1 MAERDSTMAPDASVK
16 GDALHKRAIER
27 YKTLLD
33 YWSENRRLALEDIK
47 FRAGEQWPEQIKR
60 AREAKFRPVLTFNKQ
75 EATIRQVVNDGR
87 QNRPSVKYRPVDS
100 GSDKR
105 VADAYQGIVRHILAS
120 SNADEAFDTA
130 LDHAAGNGFGYFRV
144 LTEWAHD
151 DAFEQDI
158 RVARIR
164 NPLAVLL
171 APHQAAD
178 GADCEDGFVV
188 DEMSREEFAATW
200 PKAKFLDWNLD
211 ERQYAADWLTKTT
224 VRVAEYFY
232 RVHEEMKL
240 VQLEDGQVLGEDE
253 YAELAGRGMANLP
266 AVKNRR
272 TAKRATV
279 RWCRL
284 SGAEVL
290 EEREWPSRYIPIIP
304 VYGTEMDVDGKVIY
318 SGMVRPA
325 MDALRLYNY
334 ERTAYC
340 ERVALAPKAPWVAA
354 EGQTEGHPEWDTAN
368 TENHAVLTYTPQ
380 DVNGTVLP
388 PPQRVQASDVPTG
401 LLQGMQVT
409 EHDIQ
414 AAFGIFAAGL
424 GDRSNEKSGKAIL
437 ARQREGDVSTFHYHD
452 NLNRAV
458 RHLGRILLD
467 LIPRIYDT
475 RRVVRLLG
483 EDGTDELA
491 IVNPRSP
498 LPVGVMGGLP
508 MFNLSHGRYDVDVSA
523 GPSYTTKRQESAEA
537 MLAMTERNPQMWQSH
552 GDLIVQSQDWP
563 LAEEFAKRT
572 KALMPPEVKDAIA
585 KAEEEGDDEDDSRLR
600 QVMEQADRAIE
611 ERERALQ
618 QAAEKIRE
626 LEKASADKAA
636 EAAAKL
642 EEARV
647 KRYEAE
653 TERLK
658 IVFPIL
664 DPATQEAIRAATAQQ
679 VMTPADLDAEA
690 PPMNPDALAPPDM
703 GGMPA
708 PMQ

>member
-1 MAERDSTMAPDASVK
+1 MAERDSTMTPDASVK

-60 AREAKFRPVLTFNKQ
+60 AREEKQRPVLTFHKQ

-200 PKAKFLDWNLD
+200 PKARFLDWNLD

-253 YAELAGRGMANLP
+253 YADLSGRGMTNLP

-388 PPQRVQASDVPTG
+388 PPQRVRASDVPTG

-475 RRVVRLLG
+475 RRAVRLLG

-537 MLAMTERNPQMWQSH
+537 MLAMTERNPQVWQSH

-572 KALMPPEVKDAIA
+572 KALMPPEVKAAIA
-585 KAEEEGDDEDDSRLR
+585 RAEEEGDDEDDSRLR

-618 QAAEKIRE
+618 QAAERIRE
-626 LEKASADKAA
+626 LEKAS
-636 EAAAKL
+636 AAKL

-658 IVFPIL
+658 VVFPVL

-703 GGMPA
+703 VGMPA

>member
-1 MAERDSTMAPDASVK
+1 MAERDSTMTPDASVK

-60 AREAKFRPVLTFNKQ
+60 AREAKQRPVLTFHKQ

-105 VADAYQGIVRHILAS
+105 VAGAYQGIVRHILAS

-130 LDHAAGNGFGYFRV
+130 LDHAAGSGFGYFRV

-151 DAFEQDI
+151 DAFDQDI

-380 DVNGTVLP
+380 DVNGTALP
-388 PPQRVQASDVPTG
+388 PPHRVQASDVPTG

-537 MLAMTERNPQMWQSH
+537 MLAMTERNPQVWQSH

-572 KALMPPEVKDAIA
+572 KALMPPEVKAAIA
-585 KAEEEGDDEDDSRLR
+585 RAEEEGDDEDDSRLR

-626 LEKASADKAA
+626 LEKAAADKAA

-658 IVFPIL
+658 VVFPVL

-690 PPMNPDALAPPDM
+690 PPMDPSALVPPDM